1 MAAGGE
7 GGDDYLDLL
16 LNEASDQGGLIDVP
30 DALRT
35 VEGGVDTATL
45 INTIVAATGDA
56 APPEE
61 RPPAVGGQG
70 VEVRMIMEAGRT
82 VQVNFYTVQDGD
94 SLGAIAHRFY
104 GDASLFTEIYEANR
118 RLLSSPPEL
127 IRKGQRLSIPN
138 LDA

>member
-1 MAAGGE
+1 M
-7 GGDDYLDLL
+7 
-16 LNEASDQGGLIDVP
+16 NEASDQGLIDVP

-56 APPEE
+56 TPED
-61 RPPAVGGQG
+61 RPAVGGQG

-104 GDASLFTEIYEANR
+104 GDAALFTEIYEANR
-118 RLLSSPPEL
+118 RLLSSP
-127 IRKGQRLSIPN
+127 S
-138 LDA
+138 